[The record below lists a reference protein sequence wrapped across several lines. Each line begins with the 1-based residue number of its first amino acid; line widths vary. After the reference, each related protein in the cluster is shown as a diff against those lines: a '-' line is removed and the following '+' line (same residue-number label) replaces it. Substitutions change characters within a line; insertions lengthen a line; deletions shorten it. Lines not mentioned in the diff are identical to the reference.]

1 MEDHNVLK
9 SVTYDG
15 RKRKTWMKDPVKQF
29 AVIGEYV
36 ICCTEDEKL
45 IRCDMSTGKKKELAD
60 HIQYF
65 FAGAKLYAQ
74 KGSKI
79 VSVSY
84 DGKEVRVFKK
94 DVVMMDKKED
104 KVYYRRMDR
113 KKEQMYVCDVD
124 GGMEKMVGSRD

>member
-1 MEDHNVLK
+1 MPSSIIKRADAFFR
-9 SVTYDG
+9 SV
-15 RKRKTWMKDPVKQF
+15 KTRDNAEPH
-29 AVIGEYV
+29 
-36 ICCTEDEKL
+36 
-45 IRCDMSTGKKKELAD
+45 GKGGLYALYRKELAD

-65 FAGAKLYAQ
+65 FAGVKLYAQ

-104 KVYYRRMDR
+104 KVYYRRMDQ

-124 GGMEKMVGSRD
+124 GGMEKTVGNEAGKD

>member
-1 MEDHNVLK
+1 M
-9 SVTYDG
+9 
-15 RKRKTWMKDPVKQF
+15 
-29 AVIGEYV
+29 

-45 IRCDMSTGKKKELAD
+45 IRCDMSTGKRKELAD

-65 FAGAKLYAQ
+65 FAGKKLYAQ

-84 DGKEVRVFKK
+84 DGKEIRVFKK

-104 KVYYRRMDR
+104 KIYYRRMDR

-124 GGMEKMVGSRD
+124 GGMEKMVGNEAGKD

>member
-1 MEDHNVLK
+1 MKERDDMYFPYLRGRQFELIALRELVEKDVL
-9 SVTYDG
+9 SS
-15 RKRKTWMKDPVKQF
+15 
-29 AVIGEYV
+29 
-36 ICCTEDEKL
+36 
-45 IRCDMSTGKKKELAD
+45 IRCDMSTGKRKELAD

-65 FAGAKLYAQ
+65 FAGKKLYAQ

-84 DGKEVRVFKK
+84 DGKEIRVFKK

-104 KVYYRRMDR
+104 KIYYRRMDR

-124 GGMEKMVGSRD
+124 GGMEKMVGNEAGKD